1 MMCPADCIA
10 DKNISAQ
17 NPCSPPASLEVRLI
31 RSKRRTM
38 SLEIRPDGT
47 LLVRAP
53 LHAKETDIRHFV
65 TEKHGWIIKHLRALR
80 AQLESTP
87 PAESLSRKD
96 IAVLADQAM
105 REFPPRIAHYA
116 ALIGVTYGRIT
127 IRNQKSRWGSCSGR
141 GNLNFNCLL
150 MLAPPAVRDYVIVH
164 ELCHRLVMNHS
175 ARFWAEIARILPDYQ
190 IQRRWLKENGGAI
203 MRRMTGSS

>member
-1 MMCPADCIA
+1 MMYPDDICTGSGTAVQ
-10 DKNISAQ
+10 KL
-17 NPCSPPASLEVRLI
+17 CSPAPSLQVRLL
-31 RSKRRTM
+31 RSRRRTM

-53 LHAKETDIRHFV
+53 LHAAEADIRHFV
-65 TEKHGWIIKHLRALR
+65 TEKQHWIIKHLNALQ

-87 PAESLSRKD
+87 PAAPLRRED
-96 IAVLADQAM
+96 ISALADQAM
-105 REFPPRIAHYA
+105 RELPPRVAHYA

-127 IRNQKSRWGSCSGR
+127 IRNQKSRWGSCSDR

-164 ELCHRLVMNHS
+164 ELCHRLEMNHS
-175 ARFWAEIARILPDYQ
+175 SRFWAQLARILPDYQ
-190 IQRRWLKENGGAI
+190 VQRRWLRENGGMI
-203 MRRMTGSS
+203 MRRMTG